1 MKKII
6 NIIGS
11 VKFAFIIT
19 VLILFLSFLGSIIS
33 EASVDNL
40 KNNAFISLF
49 FDPAT
54 NGFRNFASST
64 GLLKIYT
71 TPLFIALL
79 ILFTL
84 SLTVCSI
91 RLLPFARKGFSD
103 LSESSLSENQNV
115 NLTKSDFITFFKK
128 NRWKIS
134 YLKDS
139 EIIKAEKHI
148 LGRYGVLVTHL
159 GVFLVMLGAVIGYY
173 FGFSD
178 LLVLYENQKVNG
190 LETKNKEFIPFGFDI
205 KLNKFVVDYY
215 EGTKTAKAFTSYLS
229 VFDKGTEE
237 KVELNVNHPLKKNG
251 MVFYQASY
259 GMSAHSDMDIVVSY
273 ASDNESK
280 IVTLK
285 YGKPYDTGKYIL
297 LVTNYMNNWSMS
309 DNGSA
314 VDLSYE
320 MKNPAVYITVFN
332 QNGDKLVGGWLL
344 LYAYEPTYVSYID
357 MSFKFENLENLQYS
371 GISVK
376 YNPGIAVV
384 YIGGILMCIGV
395 LLIYFLNYTAVFFK
409 ADDGKI
415 IYKVRS
421 QRKYFIVN
429 PANKFKKFIN
439 ADTKI

>member
-1 MKKII
+1 MKKVISVL
-6 NIIGS
+6 GS
-11 VKFAFIIT
+11 IKFAFVVTI
-19 VLILFLSFLGSIIS
+19 LILFLSFLGSIIS

-54 NGFRNFASST
+54 NDFKNFASSI

-91 RLLPFARKGFSD
+91 KLLPFVRKGFSD
-103 LSESSLSENQNV
+103 VSESSLSESQSV
-115 NLTKSDFITFFKK
+115 NLTESDFISFFKK
-128 NRWKIS
+128 NRWKITH
-134 YLKDS
+134 LKDS
-139 EIIKAEKHI
+139 RIIKAEKHI

-173 FGFSD
+173 FGFSEF
-178 LLVLYENQKVNG
+178 LVLYENQKVSG
-190 LETKNKEFIPFGFDI
+190 VETKNKEFIPFGFDI

-215 EGTKTAKAFTSYLS
+215 EGTRTAKAFTSYLS

-237 KVELNVNHPLKKNG
+237 NVELNVNHPLKKNG

-259 GMSAHSDMDIVVSY
+259 GMGSHSDMDIVVSY
-273 ASDNESK
+273 TSDNESK
-280 IVTLK
+280 TVTLK
-285 YGKPYDTGKYIL
+285 YGKPFDTGKYIL

-309 DNGSA
+309 DNGSV
-314 VDLSYE
+314 VDLSYKME
-320 MKNPAVYITVFN
+320 NPAVYITVFN
-332 QNGDKLVGGWLL
+332 QKGDKLVGGWLL

-395 LLIYFLNYTAVFFK
+395 LLIYFLNYTAVFYK
-409 ADDGKI
+409 VEDGKI

-429 PANKFKKFIN
+429 PANNFKKFIN
-439 ADTKI
+439 ADNKI